1 MGAPTFK
8 GWGSLFF
15 GEREMQMARV
25 MVAGEESGCGKSTVA
40 VGLMGALAST
50 GLTVQG
56 FKAGPD
62 YIDPSYYAAVTGRPG
77 RNLDLWMLAEPV
89 VLELFIHNSAA
100 ADVAVIEGMMGLFDG
115 AYPDDKGS
123 SAHLAKALQTP
134 VLLVLDAWRSS
145 SSLGA
150 KALGFRTFD
159 PAVEVRGV
167 ILNGVAGEAHTRA
180 IGRAVERAGLPV
192 VGAIPLLPEM
202 QLPERH
208 LGLVPYREGQVTGA
222 QCRQIVERVR
232 DHLDLPQILRIARQV
247 PPLDEITPVLFAS
260 PPCRSEFRLAV
271 ALDDAF
277 TFYYEDNVDLLRRW
291 GFQVVEFS
299 PLRDSMLPPADLLYL
314 GGGFPEMYA
323 ERLSGNVAMKE
334 ALVRFEK
341 AGGLIYGECGGFM
354 YLGQTLTTSDGR
366 SFPMAGLVP
375 IHTAMTDRL
384 QALKYKEVEVLRP
397 GFFFYQGDRLK
408 GHEFHYSRLTAE
420 AGTRALRSV
429 DSTGHVEEEGIVAGG
444 TFGSYTHLHLAS
456 NPSLLRSLTGRLRSR
471 AESPTG

>member
-1 MGAPTFK
+1 
-8 GWGSLFF
+8 
-15 GEREMQMARV
+15 MQMARL
-25 MVAGEESGCGKSTVA
+25 MVAGEESGCGKSTVS
-40 VGLMGALAST
+40 VGLMGALAAT

-56 FKAGPD
+56 FKTGPD

-77 RNLDLWMLAEPV
+77 RNLDLWMLTEAV
-89 VLELFIHNSAA
+89 ALELFIHNCAA
-100 ADVAVIEGMMGLFDG
+100 TDVAVIEGVMGLFDG

-123 SAHLAKALQTP
+123 SAHLAKVLQTP

-167 ILNGVAGEAHTRA
+167 ILNGVAGEAHERA
-180 IGRAVERAGLPV
+180 IRQAVERTGLPV

-208 LGLVPYREGQVTGA
+208 LGLVPFREGQVTEA

-232 DHLDLPQILRIARQV
+232 DHLDLPQILRIARQA
-247 PPLDEITPVLFAS
+247 PPLADITPVLFAS
-260 PPCRSEFRLAV
+260 PPSCSEFRLAV
-271 ALDDAF
+271 ARDEAF
-277 TFYYEDNVDLLRRW
+277 TFYYEDNVELLRRW
-291 GFQVVEFS
+291 GFHVVEFS
-299 PLRDSMLPPADLLYL
+299 PLHDSMLPPTDLLYL
-314 GGGFPEMYA
+314 GGGFPEVYA
-323 ERLSGNVAMKE
+323 ERLSGNGAMKE
-334 ALVRFEK
+334 ALARFEK

-354 YLGQTLTTSDGR
+354 YLGETLTTSDGR

-375 IHTAMTDRL
+375 IRTAMTERL

-397 GFFFYQGDRLK
+397 GFFFRPGDRLK

-429 DSTGHVEEEGIVAGG
+429 DSTGHAEEEGVVAGG
-444 TFGSYTHLHLAS
+444 TFASYTHLHLAS
-456 NPSLLRSLTGRLRSR
+456 NPSLLQSLTGRLRSR
-471 AESPTG
+471 VESPKG